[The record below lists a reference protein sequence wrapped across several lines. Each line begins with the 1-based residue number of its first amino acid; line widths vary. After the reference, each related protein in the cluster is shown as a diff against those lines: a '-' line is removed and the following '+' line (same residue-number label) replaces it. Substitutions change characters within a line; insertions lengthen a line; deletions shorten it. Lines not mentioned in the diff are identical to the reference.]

1 MLRLNPR
8 DIWLNPAAA
17 LGPKQHR
24 APGKELCWPW
34 LTAQHSLLVL
44 PVIHMT
50 LILGTI
56 PAHTEISDTRAV
68 LCTVWIWIMV
78 LTCNA
83 LIPTGTQVCHRQCL
97 AGGQR
102 HQSPPA
108 GLCSALCSWTCCL
121 TALQWSPFNPLLN
134 VQNHA
139 SHLLFHGFMVFS
151 SSAWWPEKL
160 WRQTGLYPFLILCCY
175 SIFLSRY
182 FCIFP
187 PPQLL
192 TAFLLWVNV
201 CSFVQLEAPQCTTAP
216 ATQVPHVSSSLA
228 PDFRLLLTLALSLD
242 FSLCGFCD
250 QLEGTGKGNEQ
261 NED

>member
-1 MLRLNPR
+1 MWVGVGRTPFVASPNMMSVRTTAEGKWILGKIYSPSRAITGYRLMLRLNPR

-108 GLCSALCSWTCCL
+108 GLCSALCS
-121 TALQWSPFNPLLN
+121 
-134 VQNHA
+134 
-139 SHLLFHGFMVFS
+139 
-151 SSAWWPEKL
+151 
-160 WRQTGLYPFLILCCY
+160 
-175 SIFLSRY
+175 
-182 FCIFP
+182 
-187 PPQLL
+187 
-192 TAFLLWVNV
+192 
-201 CSFVQLEAPQCTTAP
+201 
-216 ATQVPHVSSSLA
+216 
-228 PDFRLLLTLALSLD
+228 
-242 FSLCGFCD
+242 
-250 QLEGTGKGNEQ
+250 
-261 NED
+261 